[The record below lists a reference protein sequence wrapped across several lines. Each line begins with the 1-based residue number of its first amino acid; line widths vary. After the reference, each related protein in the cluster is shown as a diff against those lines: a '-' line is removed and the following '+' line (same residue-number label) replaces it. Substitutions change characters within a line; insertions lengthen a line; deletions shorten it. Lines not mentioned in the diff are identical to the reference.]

1 MYLTPG
7 TSPDTINWVAY
18 GDLARE
24 GIIQNFP
31 TKQYT
36 NHINRFLD
44 PSIQV
49 DMTLN
54 CILHLGLAGKCIYKS
69 MINGPT
75 VAALRAANC
84 GSILGTFIYTFPG
97 KSKMEN
103 TV

>member
-1 MYLTPG
+1 MFPL
-7 TSPDTINWVAY
+7 NWVAN

-24 GIIQNFP
+24 GIINNFP
-31 TKQYT
+31 TTQYK
-36 NHINRFLD
+36 NNINRFLD

-69 MINGPT
+69 MINEPT

-84 GSILGTFIYTFPG
+84 GSILETFINTFPG
-97 KSKMEN
+97 KSKM
-103 TV
+103 